1 MTNGDKIRSMSD
13 EELFDWLD
21 SQYNEDREDW
31 EPIGC
36 YRCTNYG
43 THHTDKSYI
52 GTESAYLYECSG
64 CEFENGILEWLR
76 KEI

>member
-36 YRCTNYG
+36 YSCDIYG

-52 GTESAYLYECSG
+52 GTEFEHLYECRG
-64 CEFENGILEWLR
+64 CEFENGLLSWL
-76 KEI
+76 KQEI